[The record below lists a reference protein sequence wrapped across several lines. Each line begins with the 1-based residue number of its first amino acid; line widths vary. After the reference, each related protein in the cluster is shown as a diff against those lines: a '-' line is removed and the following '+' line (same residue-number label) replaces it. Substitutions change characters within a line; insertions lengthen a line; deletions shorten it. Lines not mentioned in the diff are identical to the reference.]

1 MGFRDLSN
9 KRTGSS
15 WTDCFAR
22 EKLHQC
28 VSDLFGVCHST
39 LLGHG
44 HQSLLAYSNKE
55 ISRREDATLRS
66 AINFGKP
73 ITHLKDL

>member
-22 EKLHQC
+22 EKLHQR
-28 VSDLFGVCHST
+28 VSGVFGVHHST
-39 LLGHG
+39 PLGHG
-44 HQSLLAYSNKE
+44 HQSLLATQIKKQVGAETPRFDPQSILANL
-55 ISRREDATLRS
+55 SDT
-66 AINFGKP
+66 
-73 ITHLKDL
+73 

>member
-9 KRTGSS
+9 KRTESS

-28 VSDLFGVCHST
+28 VSDLFDVCHPA

-44 HQSLLAYSNKE
+44 HQSLLATQIKKQV
-55 ISRREDATLRS
+55 DAETPRS
-66 AINFGKP
+66 DPQSILAN
-73 ITHLKDL
+73 L

>member
-22 EKLHQC
+22 EKLHQR
-28 VSDLFGVCHST
+28 VSDVFGVRHST

-44 HQSLLAYSNKE
+44 HQSLLATQIKKQL
-55 ISRREDATLRS
+55 DAETPRS
-66 AINFGKP
+66 DPQSILANLSD
-73 ITHLKDL
+73 T